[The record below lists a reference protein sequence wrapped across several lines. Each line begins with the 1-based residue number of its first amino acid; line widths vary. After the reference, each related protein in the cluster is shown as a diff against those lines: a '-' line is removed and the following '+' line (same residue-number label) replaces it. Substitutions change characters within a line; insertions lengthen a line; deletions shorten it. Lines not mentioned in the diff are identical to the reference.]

1 MTTEELEQS
10 AQEDD
15 VPPRELSPELRS
27 LWLARAGR
35 WDDAH
40 ELCSGIPDPDGALI
54 HAHLHREEGD
64 LSNAR
69 YWYRR
74 AHQSEP
80 GASVTLNQEWRD
92 LATHFLARE

>member
-1 MTTEELEQS
+1 MTTEELDQS
-10 AQEDD
+10 AQDND
-15 VPPRELSPELRS
+15 TPPEGLSPELRS

-40 ELCSGIPDPDGALI
+40 DLCSGIPDPDGAII

-69 YWYRR
+69 YWYNRARR
-74 AHQSEP
+74 SEP
-80 GASVTLNQEWRD
+80 ASSITLDQEWRE
-92 LATHFLARE
+92 LAAHFLARG

>member
-1 MTTEELEQS
+1 MTTEELDQS
-10 AQEDD
+10 AQDD
-15 VPPRELSPELRS
+15 DAPPGGLSPELRS

-40 ELCSGIPDPDGALI
+40 DLCSSIPDPDGALI

-69 YWYRR
+69 YWYKRARR
-74 AHQSEP
+74 TEP
-80 GASVTLNQEWRD
+80 ASSVTLDHEWRE
-92 LATHFLARE
+92 LASRFLARG

>member
-1 MTTEELEQS
+1 MTADQLDQS
-10 AQEDD
+10 AQNDD
-15 VPPRELSPELRS
+15 APPSGLSEEVRS

-40 ELCSGIPDPDGALI
+40 DLCSEIPDPDGAWI

-69 YWYRR
+69 YWYKRARR
-74 AHQSEP
+74 SEP
-80 GASVTLNQEWRD
+80 APSVTLDLEWRE
-92 LATHFLARE
+92 LAAHFLSQT

>member
-1 MTTEELEQS
+1 MTTEELDQS
-10 AQEDD
+10 AQDNDTPPED
-15 VPPRELSPELRS
+15 LSPELRS

-40 ELCSGIPDPDGALI
+40 DLCSGIPDPDGAII

-69 YWYRR
+69 YWYKRARR
-74 AHQSEP
+74 SEP
-80 GASVTLNQEWRD
+80 ASSVTLDQEWRE
-92 LATHFLARE
+92 LATYFLARG